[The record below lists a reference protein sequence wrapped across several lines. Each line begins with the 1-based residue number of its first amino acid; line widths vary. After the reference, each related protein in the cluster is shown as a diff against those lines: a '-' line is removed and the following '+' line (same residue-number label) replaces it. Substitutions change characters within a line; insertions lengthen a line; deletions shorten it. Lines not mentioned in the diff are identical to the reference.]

1 MSIVNRSMSTI
12 HVSLSESCALLCFTG
27 FMANISSPNSLQLTR
42 GASGAGEVLQ
52 LFLDG
57 TAHSRTDL
65 AALTGMARSTL
76 QERLDVLTQ
85 LGLLGTVQEGASTGG
100 RPAQR
105 IALLPEARLV
115 LAIDLGASHLRVAL
129 ANLASTPLLRAQSPI
144 VLTDGPQAIL
154 QTALDLAEGLLQ
166 ELGRSREDI
175 IAVGMGVPGPV
186 NFDTGRPANP
196 PIMPGWDDF
205 DIPSWFHRHL
215 DALVVVDN
223 DVNLMAIGEKNQ
235 LGEGNDDFLFVKLA
249 TGIGSGIISGGLL
262 QRGAQGTAG
271 DIGHVRIRRGDG
283 IFCHCGN
290 EGCLE
295 AVASGPKIA
304 QTLREQGVEAQSNND
319 VVDLVSA
326 GNIQAIHA
334 VRQAGRDLGEV
345 LAAAVSLLNPSQIVI
360 GGRISAAGEHL
371 LAGIREVVYQRGAPL
386 STQHL
391 QIRTSRSWE
400 DGALR
405 GASTIAI
412 HQALSPQAIEARALE
427 LFASN

>member
-1 MSIVNRSMSTI
+1 
-12 HVSLSESCALLCFTG
+12 
-27 FMANISSPNSLQLTR
+27 MANISSPQSPQLSR

-57 TAHSRTDL
+57 STHSRTDL

-76 QERLDVLTQ
+76 QERLDILIQ
-85 LGLLGTVQEGASTGG
+85 LGLLGAVQEGASTGG

-105 IALLPEARLV
+105 IALLPEARLI

-129 ANLASTPLLRAQSPI
+129 SNLASTPLSVAQKPI
-144 VLTDGPQAIL
+144 SLSDAPESIL
-154 QTALDLAEGLLQ
+154 QIALDLADELLL
-166 ELGRSREDI
+166 ELRRTREEI

-196 PIMPGWDDF
+196 PIMPGWDNF
-205 DIPSWFHRHL
+205 DIPAWFHQHL
-215 DALVVVDN
+215 DTLVVVDN
-223 DVNLMAIGEKNQ
+223 DVNLMAIGEQDQ
-235 LGEGNDDFLFVKLA
+235 LEQGGDNFLFIKLA

-283 IFCHCGN
+283 VFCHCGN

-304 QTLREQGVEAQSNND
+304 QTLRDQGIAAQSNND

-345 LAAAVSLLNPSQIVI
+345 LASSVSLLNPSQIVI

-386 STQHL
+386 ATQHL

-405 GASTIAI
+405 GASMIAVN
-412 HQALSPQAIEARALE
+412 HALSPRAIEARAME
-427 LFASN
+427 LVASN

>member
-1 MSIVNRSMSTI
+1 
-12 HVSLSESCALLCFTG
+12 
-27 FMANISSPNSLQLTR
+27 MANPSSPRSLQFAR
-42 GASGAGEVLQ
+42 GASGAGDVLQ
-52 LFLDG
+52 LFMDG
-57 TAHSRTDL
+57 AAHSRTDL

-76 QERLDVLTQ
+76 QERLDVLIS
-85 LGLLGTVQEGASTGG
+85 LGLIGTITDGASTGG
-100 RPAQR
+100 RPPQR
-105 IALLPEARLV
+105 LALLPDARLI

-129 ANLASTPLLRAQSPI
+129 TDLSPTLVAQSQLPI
-144 VLTDGPQAIL
+144 SFADGPVAIL
-154 QTALDLAEGLLQ
+154 ESALVLADELLTSQ
-166 ELGRSREDI
+166 QRTREDV
-175 IAVGMGVPGPV
+175 IAIGMGVPGPV
-186 NFDTGRPANP
+186 NFETGRPANP
-196 PIMPGWDDF
+196 PIMPGWDGF
-205 DIPSWFHRHL
+205 DIPAWFQQHL

-223 DVNLMAIGEKNQ
+223 DVNLMAIGEKGQ
-235 LGEGNDDFLFVKLA
+235 LETGSEDFIFVKLA

-295 AVASGPKIA
+295 AVAAGPKIA
-304 QTLREQGVEAQSNND
+304 TALREQGIEAHSNTD
-319 VVDLVSA
+319 VVALVNS

-345 LAAAVSLLNPSQIVI
+345 LAASVSLLNPSLIVV

-391 QIRTSRSWE
+391 QIRTSLSWE
-400 DGALR
+400 VGALR
-405 GASTIAI
+405 GASMIAI
-412 HQALSPQAIEARALE
+412 NRALSPAAIERSALA
-427 LFASN
+427 LISAS

>member
-1 MSIVNRSMSTI
+1 
-12 HVSLSESCALLCFTG
+12 
-27 FMANISSPNSLQLTR
+27 MANPSSPQSLQFAR
-42 GASGAGEVLQ
+42 GASGAGDVLQ
-52 LFLDG
+52 LFMDG
-57 TAHSRTDL
+57 AAHSRTDL

-76 QERLDVLTQ
+76 QERLDVLIS
-85 LGLLGTVQEGASTGG
+85 LGLIGTITDGASTGG
-100 RPAQR
+100 RPPQR
-105 IALLPEARLV
+105 LALLPDARLI

-129 ANLASTPLLRAQSPI
+129 TDLSPTLVAQSQLPISFADGPVAILESALVLADELLASQQRT
-144 VLTDGPQAIL
+144 
-154 QTALDLAEGLLQ
+154 
-166 ELGRSREDI
+166 REDV
-175 IAVGMGVPGPV
+175 IAIGMGVPGPV
-186 NFDTGRPANP
+186 NFETGRPANP
-196 PIMPGWDDF
+196 PIMPGWDGF
-205 DIPSWFHRHL
+205 DIPAWFQQHL

-223 DVNLMAIGEKNQ
+223 DVNLMAIGEKDQ
-235 LGEGNDDFLFVKLA
+235 LETGSEDFIFVKLA

-295 AVASGPKIA
+295 AVAAGPKIA
-304 QTLREQGVEAQSNND
+304 TALREQGIEAHSNTD
-319 VVDLVSA
+319 VVALVNS

-345 LAAAVSLLNPSQIVI
+345 LAASVSLLNPSLIVV

-391 QIRTSRSWE
+391 QIRTSLSWE
-400 DGALR
+400 VGALR
-405 GASTIAI
+405 GASMIAI
-412 HQALSPQAIEARALE
+412 NQALSPAAIERSALA
-427 LFASN
+427 LISAS

>member
-1 MSIVNRSMSTI
+1 
-12 HVSLSESCALLCFTG
+12 
-27 FMANISSPNSLQLTR
+27 MANPSSPRSLQFAR
-42 GASGAGEVLQ
+42 GASGAGDVLQ
-52 LFLDG
+52 LFMDG
-57 TAHSRTDL
+57 AAHSRTDL

-76 QERLDVLTQ
+76 QERLDVLIS
-85 LGLLGTVQEGASTGG
+85 LGLIGTITDGASTGG
-100 RPAQR
+100 RPPQR
-105 IALLPEARLV
+105 LALLPDARLI

-129 ANLASTPLLRAQSPI
+129 TDLSPTLVAQSQLPISFADGPVAILESALVLADELLASQQRT
-144 VLTDGPQAIL
+144 
-154 QTALDLAEGLLQ
+154 
-166 ELGRSREDI
+166 REDI
-175 IAVGMGVPGPV
+175 IAIGMGVPGPV
-186 NFDTGRPANP
+186 NFETGRPANP
-196 PIMPGWDDF
+196 PIMPGWDGF
-205 DIPSWFHRHL
+205 DIPAWFQQHL

-223 DVNLMAIGEKNQ
+223 DVNLMAIGEKDQ
-235 LGEGNDDFLFVKLA
+235 LETGSEDFIFVKLA

-295 AVASGPKIA
+295 AVAAGPKIA
-304 QTLREQGVEAQSNND
+304 TALREQGIEAHSNTD
-319 VVDLVSA
+319 VVALVNS

-345 LAAAVSLLNPSQIVI
+345 LAASVSLLNPSLIVV

-391 QIRTSRSWE
+391 QIRTSLSWE
-400 DGALR
+400 VGALR
-405 GASTIAI
+405 GASMIAI
-412 HQALSPQAIEARALE
+412 NQALSPAAIERSALA
-427 LFASN
+427 LISAS

>member
-1 MSIVNRSMSTI
+1 
-12 HVSLSESCALLCFTG
+12 
-27 FMANISSPNSLQLTR
+27 MANPSSPQSLQFAR
-42 GASGAGEVLQ
+42 GASGAGDVLQ
-52 LFLDG
+52 LFMDG
-57 TAHSRTDL
+57 AAHSRTDL

-76 QERLDVLTQ
+76 QERLDVLIS
-85 LGLLGTVQEGASTGG
+85 LGLIGTITDGASTGG
-100 RPAQR
+100 RPPQR
-105 IALLPEARLV
+105 LALLPDARLI

-129 ANLASTPLLRAQSPI
+129 TDLSPTLVAQSQLPISFADGPVAILESALVLADELLASQQRT
-144 VLTDGPQAIL
+144 
-154 QTALDLAEGLLQ
+154 
-166 ELGRSREDI
+166 REDV
-175 IAVGMGVPGPV
+175 IAIGMGVPGPV
-186 NFDTGRPANP
+186 NFETGCPANP
-196 PIMPGWDDF
+196 PIMPGWDGF
-205 DIPSWFHRHL
+205 DIPAWFQEHL

-223 DVNLMAIGEKNQ
+223 DVNLMAIGEKDQ
-235 LGEGNDDFLFVKLA
+235 LETGSEDFIFVKLA

-295 AVASGPKIA
+295 AVAAGPKIA
-304 QTLREQGVEAQSNND
+304 TALREQGIEAHSNTD
-319 VVDLVSA
+319 VVALVNS

-345 LAAAVSLLNPSQIVI
+345 LAASVSLLNPSLIVV

-391 QIRTSRSWE
+391 QIRTSLSWE
-400 DGALR
+400 VGALR
-405 GASTIAI
+405 GASMIAI
-412 HQALSPQAIEARALE
+412 NQALSPAAIERSALA
-427 LFASN
+427 LISAS

>member
-1 MSIVNRSMSTI
+1 
-12 HVSLSESCALLCFTG
+12 
-27 FMANISSPNSLQLTR
+27 MANPSSPQSLQFAR
-42 GASGAGEVLQ
+42 GASGAGDVLQ
-52 LFLDG
+52 LFMDG
-57 TAHSRTDL
+57 AAHSRTDL

-76 QERLDVLTQ
+76 QERLDVLIS
-85 LGLLGTVQEGASTGG
+85 LGLIGTITDGPSTGG
-100 RPAQR
+100 RPPQR
-105 IALLPEARLV
+105 LALLPDARLV

-129 ANLASTPLLRAQSPI
+129 TDLSPTLVAQSQIPISFADGPVAILESALVLADELLASQQRA
-144 VLTDGPQAIL
+144 
-154 QTALDLAEGLLQ
+154 
-166 ELGRSREDI
+166 REDV
-175 IAVGMGVPGPV
+175 IAIGMGVPGPV
-186 NFDTGRPANP
+186 NFETGRPANP
-196 PIMPGWDDF
+196 PIMPGWDGF
-205 DIPSWFHRHL
+205 DIPAWFQAHM

-223 DVNLMAIGEKNQ
+223 DVNLMAIGEKDQ
-235 LGEGNDDFLFVKLA
+235 LETGSEDFIFVKLA

-295 AVASGPKIA
+295 AVAAGPKIA
-304 QTLREQGVEAQSNND
+304 TALREQGIEAHSNTD
-319 VVDLVSA
+319 VVALVNS

-345 LAAAVSLLNPSQIVI
+345 LAASVSLLNPSLIVV

-400 DGALR
+400 VGALR
-405 GASTIAI
+405 GASMIAI
-412 HQALSPQAIEARALE
+412 NQALSPAAIERSALA
-427 LFASN
+427 LISAS

>member
-1 MSIVNRSMSTI
+1 
-12 HVSLSESCALLCFTG
+12 
-27 FMANISSPNSLQLTR
+27 MANPSSPQSLQFAR
-42 GASGAGEVLQ
+42 GASGAGDVLQ
-52 LFLDG
+52 LFMDG
-57 TAHSRTDL
+57 AAHSRTDL

-76 QERLDVLTQ
+76 QERLDVLIS
-85 LGLLGTVQEGASTGG
+85 LGLIGTITDGASTGG
-100 RPAQR
+100 RPPQR
-105 IALLPEARLV
+105 LALLPDARLI

-129 ANLASTPLLRAQSPI
+129 TDLSPTLVAQSHLPISFADGPVAILESALVLADELLASQQRT
-144 VLTDGPQAIL
+144 
-154 QTALDLAEGLLQ
+154 
-166 ELGRSREDI
+166 REDV
-175 IAVGMGVPGPV
+175 IAIGMGVPGPV
-186 NFDTGRPANP
+186 NFETGRPANP
-196 PIMPGWDDF
+196 PIMPGWDGF
-205 DIPSWFHRHL
+205 DIPAWFQQHL

-223 DVNLMAIGEKNQ
+223 DVNLMAIGEKDQ
-235 LGEGNDDFLFVKLA
+235 LETGSEDFIFVKLA

-295 AVASGPKIA
+295 AVAAGPKIA
-304 QTLREQGVEAQSNND
+304 TALREQGIEAHSNTD
-319 VVDLVSA
+319 VVALVNS

-345 LAAAVSLLNPSQIVI
+345 LAASVSLLNPSLIVV

-391 QIRTSRSWE
+391 QIRTSLSWE
-400 DGALR
+400 VGALR
-405 GASTIAI
+405 GASMIAI
-412 HQALSPQAIEARALE
+412 NQALSPAAIERSALA
-427 LFASN
+427 LISAS

>member
-1 MSIVNRSMSTI
+1 
-12 HVSLSESCALLCFTG
+12 
-27 FMANISSPNSLQLTR
+27 MANPSSPQSLQFAR
-42 GASGAGEVLQ
+42 GASGAGDVLQ
-52 LFLDG
+52 LFMDG
-57 TAHSRTDL
+57 AAHSRTDL

-76 QERLDVLTQ
+76 QERLDVLIS
-85 LGLLGTVQEGASTGG
+85 LGLIGTITDGASTGG
-100 RPAQR
+100 RPPQR
-105 IALLPEARLV
+105 LALLPDARLV

-129 ANLASTPLLRAQSPI
+129 TDLSPTLVAQSQIPISFADGPVAILESALVLADELLASQQRT
-144 VLTDGPQAIL
+144 
-154 QTALDLAEGLLQ
+154 
-166 ELGRSREDI
+166 REDV
-175 IAVGMGVPGPV
+175 IAIGMGVPGPV
-186 NFDTGRPANP
+186 NFETGRPANP
-196 PIMPGWDDF
+196 PIMPGWDGF
-205 DIPSWFHRHL
+205 DIPAWFQQHM

-223 DVNLMAIGEKNQ
+223 DVNLMAIGEKDQ
-235 LGEGNDDFLFVKLA
+235 LETGSEDFIFVKLA

-295 AVASGPKIA
+295 AVAAGPKIA
-304 QTLREQGVEAQSNND
+304 TALREQGIEAHSNTD
-319 VVDLVSA
+319 VVALVNS

-345 LAAAVSLLNPSQIVI
+345 LAASVSLLNPSLIVV

-400 DGALR
+400 VGALR
-405 GASTIAI
+405 GASMIAI
-412 HQALSPQAIEARALE
+412 NQALSPAAIERSALA
-427 LFASN
+427 LISAS

>member
-1 MSIVNRSMSTI
+1 
-12 HVSLSESCALLCFTG
+12 
-27 FMANISSPNSLQLTR
+27 MANPSSPQSMQFAR
-42 GASGAGEVLQ
+42 GASGAGDVLQ
-52 LFLDG
+52 LFMDG
-57 TAHSRTDL
+57 AAHSRTDL

-76 QERLDVLTQ
+76 QERLDVLIQ
-85 LGLLGTVQEGASTGG
+85 LGLVGTIADGASTGG
-100 RPAQR
+100 RPPQR
-105 IALLPEARLV
+105 LALLPDARLV
-115 LAIDLGASHLRVAL
+115 LAVDLGASHLRVAL
-129 ANLASTPLLRAQSPI
+129 TDLAPTPLVQSQAPI
-144 VLTDGPQAIL
+144 SFADGPVAIL
-154 QTALDLAEGLLQ
+154 QTAMDLADGLLDS
-166 ELGRSREDI
+166 LGRTRDDV
-175 IAVGMGVPGPV
+175 IAIGMGVPGPV
-186 NFDTGRPANP
+186 NFETGRPANP

-205 DIPSWFHRHL
+205 DIPAWFQQQL

-223 DVNLMAIGEKNQ
+223 DVNLMAIGEKDQ
-235 LGEGNDDFLFVKLA
+235 LETGSEDFIFVKLA

-283 IFCHCGN
+283 IYCHCGN

-295 AVASGPKIA
+295 AVAAGPKIA
-304 QTLREQGVEAQSNND
+304 TALRAQGIEAHSNTD
-319 VVDLVSA
+319 VVALVNS

-345 LAAAVSLLNPSQIVI
+345 LAASVSLLNPSLIVG

-400 DGALR
+400 VGALR
-405 GASTIAI
+405 GASMIAI
-412 HQALSPQAIEARALE
+412 SQALSPEAIERSALA
-427 LFASN
+427 LIPAT

>member
-1 MSIVNRSMSTI
+1 
-12 HVSLSESCALLCFTG
+12 
-27 FMANISSPNSLQLTR
+27 MANPSSPRSLQFAR
-42 GASGAGEVLQ
+42 GASGAGDVLQ
-52 LFLDG
+52 LFMDG
-57 TAHSRTDL
+57 AAHSRTDL

-76 QERLDVLTQ
+76 QERLDVLIS
-85 LGLLGTVQEGASTGG
+85 LGLIGTITDGASTGG
-100 RPAQR
+100 RPPQR
-105 IALLPEARLV
+105 LALLPDARLI

-129 ANLASTPLLRAQSPI
+129 TDLSPTLVAQSQLPI
-144 VLTDGPQAIL
+144 SFADGPVAIL
-154 QTALDLAEGLLQ
+154 ESALVLADELLTSQ
-166 ELGRSREDI
+166 QRTREDV
-175 IAVGMGVPGPV
+175 IAIGMGVPGPV
-186 NFDTGRPANP
+186 NFETGRPANP
-196 PIMPGWDDF
+196 PIMPGWDGF
-205 DIPSWFHRHL
+205 DIPAWFQQHL

-223 DVNLMAIGEKNQ
+223 DVNLMAIGEKDQ
-235 LGEGNDDFLFVKLA
+235 LETGSEDFIFVKLA

-295 AVASGPKIA
+295 AVAAGPKIA
-304 QTLREQGVEAQSNND
+304 TALREQGIEAHSNTD
-319 VVDLVSA
+319 VVALVNS

-345 LAAAVSLLNPSQIVI
+345 LAASVSLLNPSLIVV

-391 QIRTSRSWE
+391 QIRTSLSWE
-400 DGALR
+400 VGALR
-405 GASTIAI
+405 GASMIAI
-412 HQALSPQAIEARALE
+412 NRALSPAAIERSALA
-427 LFASN
+427 LISAS

>member
-1 MSIVNRSMSTI
+1 
-12 HVSLSESCALLCFTG
+12 
-27 FMANISSPNSLQLTR
+27 MANPSSPQSPQFAR
-42 GASGAGEVLQ
+42 GASGAGDVLQ
-52 LFLDG
+52 LFMDG
-57 TAHSRTDL
+57 AAHSRTDL

-76 QERLDVLTQ
+76 QERLDVLIS
-85 LGLLGTVQEGASTGG
+85 LGLIGTITDGASTGG
-100 RPAQR
+100 RPPQR
-105 IALLPEARLV
+105 LALLPDARLI

-129 ANLASTPLLRAQSPI
+129 TDLSPTLVAQSQLPISFADGPVAILESALVLADELLASQQRT
-144 VLTDGPQAIL
+144 
-154 QTALDLAEGLLQ
+154 
-166 ELGRSREDI
+166 REDV
-175 IAVGMGVPGPV
+175 IAIGMGVPGPV
-186 NFDTGRPANP
+186 NFETGRPANP
-196 PIMPGWDDF
+196 PIMPGWDGF
-205 DIPSWFHRHL
+205 DIPAWFQQHL

-223 DVNLMAIGEKNQ
+223 DVNLMAIGEKDQ
-235 LGEGNDDFLFVKLA
+235 LETGSEDFIFVKLA

-295 AVASGPKIA
+295 AVAAGPKIA
-304 QTLREQGVEAQSNND
+304 TALREQGIEAHSNTD
-319 VVDLVSA
+319 VVALVNS

-345 LAAAVSLLNPSQIVI
+345 LAASVSLLNPSLIVV

-391 QIRTSRSWE
+391 QIRTSLSWE
-400 DGALR
+400 VGALR
-405 GASTIAI
+405 GASMIAI
-412 HQALSPQAIEARALE
+412 NQALSPAAIERSALA
-427 LFASN
+427 LISAS

>member
-1 MSIVNRSMSTI
+1 MSTFRQSI
-12 HVSLSESCALLCFTG
+12 SGSTAWLCFTDV
-27 FMANISSPNSLQLTR
+27 MANIPSPQNALFSR
-42 GASGAGEVLQ
+42 GVSGAGEVLQ

-57 TAHSRTDL
+57 NAHSRTDL

-76 QERLDVLTQ
+76 QERLDTLTQ
-85 LGLLGTVQEGASTGG
+85 LGLIGLVQEGASTGG
-100 RPAQR
+100 RPPQR
-105 IALLPEARLV
+105 IALLPEARLI

-129 ANLASTPLLRAQSPI
+129 SNLASVPQFQAQSPI
-144 VLTDGPQAIL
+144 VLSDGPEVIL
-154 QTALDLAEGLLQ
+154 QAALKLADDLLSKAKRQ
-166 ELGRSREDI
+166 RDDI

-186 NFDTGRPANP
+186 IFDTGQPANP
-196 PIMPGWDDF
+196 PIMPGWDRF
-205 DIPSWFHRHL
+205 NIPAWFHQYL
-215 DALVVVDN
+215 DALVIVDN
-223 DVNLMAIGEKNQ
+223 DVNLMA
-235 LGEGNDDFLFVKLA
+235 LGERNQNDEDNDNFLFVKIA

-304 QTLREQGVEAQSNND
+304 QALRDQDIEAHSNTD
-319 VVDLVSA
+319 VVDLVAA

-345 LAAAVSLLNPSQIVI
+345 LAASVSLLNPSQIVI

-405 GASTIAI
+405 GASMIAL
-412 HQALSPQAIEARALE
+412 HHALSPQAIEAKATE
-427 LFASN
+427 LLAAN

>member
-1 MSIVNRSMSTI
+1 
-12 HVSLSESCALLCFTG
+12 
-27 FMANISSPNSLQLTR
+27 MANPPSTHSLQFAR

-52 LFLDG
+52 LFMDG
-57 TAHSRTDL
+57 VPHSRTDL
-65 AALTGMARSTL
+65 ATQTGMARSTL
-76 QERLDVLTQ
+76 QERLDVLIH
-85 LGLLGTVQEGASTGG
+85 LGLIGTIADGASTGG
-100 RPAQR
+100 RPPQR
-105 IALLPEARLV
+105 LALLPEARLV

-129 ANLASTPLLRAQSPI
+129 TDLACTPLVQSQAPI
-144 VLTDGPQAIL
+144 SFADGPEAIL
-154 QTALDLAEGLLQ
+154 QSAMDLAEGLLASMD
-166 ELGRSREDI
+166 RPRKDV

-186 NFDTGRPANP
+186 NFETGRPANP

-205 DIPSWFHRHL
+205 DIPAWFQQHL

-223 DVNLMAIGEKNQ
+223 DVNLMAIGEKDQ
-235 LGEGNDDFLFVKLA
+235 LQAGSEDFIFVKLA

-295 AVASGPKIA
+295 ALASGPRIA
-304 QTLREQGVEAQSNND
+304 AALRSEGIEASTNKD
-319 VVDLVSA
+319 VVALVNS

-345 LAAAVSLLNPSQIVI
+345 LAASVSLLNPSLIIV
-360 GGRISAAGEHL
+360 GGRISSAGEHL

-400 DGALR
+400 AGALR
-405 GASTIAI
+405 GASMIAI
-412 HQALSPQAIEARALE
+412 SQALSPQEIERSAL
-427 LFASN
+427 ATT

>member
-1 MSIVNRSMSTI
+1 
-12 HVSLSESCALLCFTG
+12 
-27 FMANISSPNSLQLTR
+27 MANPSSPRSLQFAR
-42 GASGAGEVLQ
+42 GASGAGDVLQ
-52 LFLDG
+52 LFMDG
-57 TAHSRTDL
+57 AAHSRTDL

-76 QERLDVLTQ
+76 QERLDVLIS
-85 LGLLGTVQEGASTGG
+85 LGLIGTITDGASTGG
-100 RPAQR
+100 RPPQR
-105 IALLPEARLV
+105 LALLPDARLI

-129 ANLASTPLLRAQSPI
+129 TDLSPTLVAQSQLPISFADGPVAILESALVLADELLASQQRT
-144 VLTDGPQAIL
+144 
-154 QTALDLAEGLLQ
+154 
-166 ELGRSREDI
+166 REDV
-175 IAVGMGVPGPV
+175 IAIGMGVPGPV
-186 NFDTGRPANP
+186 NFETGRPANP
-196 PIMPGWDDF
+196 PIMPGWDGF
-205 DIPSWFHRHL
+205 DIPAWFQQHL

-223 DVNLMAIGEKNQ
+223 DVNLMAIGEKDQ
-235 LGEGNDDFLFVKLA
+235 LETGSEDFIFVKLA

-295 AVASGPKIA
+295 AVAAGPKIA
-304 QTLREQGVEAQSNND
+304 TALREQGIEAHSNTD
-319 VVDLVSA
+319 VVALVNS

-345 LAAAVSLLNPSQIVI
+345 LAASVSLLNPSLIVV

-391 QIRTSRSWE
+391 QIRTSLSWE
-400 DGALR
+400 VGALR
-405 GASTIAI
+405 GASMIAI
-412 HQALSPQAIEARALE
+412 NQALSPAAIERSALA
-427 LFASN
+427 LISAS

>member
-1 MSIVNRSMSTI
+1 
-12 HVSLSESCALLCFTG
+12 
-27 FMANISSPNSLQLTR
+27 MANPSSTQSLQFAR
-42 GASGAGEVLQ
+42 GASGAGDVLQ
-52 LFLDG
+52 LFMDG
-57 TAHSRTDL
+57 AAHSRTDL

-76 QERLDVLTQ
+76 QERLDVLIS
-85 LGLLGTVQEGASTGG
+85 LGLIGTITDGASTGG
-100 RPAQR
+100 RPPQR
-105 IALLPEARLV
+105 LALLPDARLI

-129 ANLASTPLLRAQSPI
+129 TDLSPTLVAQSQLPISFADGPVAILESALVLADELLASQQRT
-144 VLTDGPQAIL
+144 
-154 QTALDLAEGLLQ
+154 
-166 ELGRSREDI
+166 REDV
-175 IAVGMGVPGPV
+175 IAIGMGVPGPV
-186 NFDTGRPANP
+186 NFETGRPANP
-196 PIMPGWDDF
+196 PIMPGWDGF
-205 DIPSWFHRHL
+205 DIPAWFQQHL

-223 DVNLMAIGEKNQ
+223 DVNLMAIGEKDQ
-235 LGEGNDDFLFVKLA
+235 LETGSEDFIFVKLA

-295 AVASGPKIA
+295 AVAAGPKIA
-304 QTLREQGVEAQSNND
+304 TALREQGIEAHSNTD
-319 VVDLVSA
+319 VVALVNS

-345 LAAAVSLLNPSQIVI
+345 LAASVSLLNPSLIVV

-391 QIRTSRSWE
+391 QIRTSLSWE
-400 DGALR
+400 VGALR
-405 GASTIAI
+405 GASMIAI
-412 HQALSPQAIEARALE
+412 NQALSPAAIERSALA
-427 LFASN
+427 LISAS

>member
-1 MSIVNRSMSTI
+1 
-12 HVSLSESCALLCFTG
+12 
-27 FMANISSPNSLQLTR
+27 MANPSSPQSLQFAR
-42 GASGAGEVLQ
+42 GASGAGDVLQ
-52 LFLDG
+52 LFMDG
-57 TAHSRTDL
+57 AAHSRTDL

-76 QERLDVLTQ
+76 QERLDVLIS
-85 LGLLGTVQEGASTGG
+85 LGLIGAITDGASTGG
-100 RPAQR
+100 RPPQR
-105 IALLPEARLV
+105 LALLPDARLI

-129 ANLASTPLLRAQSPI
+129 TDLSPTLVAQSQLPISFADGPVAILESALVLADELLASQQRT
-144 VLTDGPQAIL
+144 
-154 QTALDLAEGLLQ
+154 
-166 ELGRSREDI
+166 REDV
-175 IAVGMGVPGPV
+175 IAIGMGVPGPV
-186 NFDTGRPANP
+186 NFETGRPANP
-196 PIMPGWDDF
+196 PIMPGWDGF
-205 DIPSWFHRHL
+205 DIPAWFQQHL

-223 DVNLMAIGEKNQ
+223 DVNLMAIGEKDQ
-235 LGEGNDDFLFVKLA
+235 LETGSEDFIFVKLA

-295 AVASGPKIA
+295 AVAAGPKIA
-304 QTLREQGVEAQSNND
+304 TALREQGIEAHSNTD
-319 VVDLVSA
+319 VVALVNS

-345 LAAAVSLLNPSQIVI
+345 LAASVSLLNPSLIVV

-391 QIRTSRSWE
+391 QIRTSLSWE
-400 DGALR
+400 VGALR
-405 GASTIAI
+405 GASMIAI
-412 HQALSPQAIEARALE
+412 NQALSPAAIERSALA
-427 LFASN
+427 LISAS

>member
-1 MSIVNRSMSTI
+1 
-12 HVSLSESCALLCFTG
+12 
-27 FMANISSPNSLQLTR
+27 MANPSSPRSLQFAR
-42 GASGAGEVLQ
+42 GASGAGDVLQ
-52 LFLDG
+52 LFMDG
-57 TAHSRTDL
+57 AAHSRTDL

-76 QERLDVLTQ
+76 QERLDVLIS
-85 LGLLGTVQEGASTGG
+85 LGLIGAITDGASTGG
-100 RPAQR
+100 RPPQR
-105 IALLPEARLV
+105 LALLPDARLI

-129 ANLASTPLLRAQSPI
+129 TDLSPTLVAQSQLPI
-144 VLTDGPQAIL
+144 SFADGPVAIL
-154 QTALDLAEGLLQ
+154 ESALVLADELLTSQ
-166 ELGRSREDI
+166 QRTREDV
-175 IAVGMGVPGPV
+175 IAIGMGVPGPV
-186 NFDTGRPANP
+186 NFETGRPANP
-196 PIMPGWDDF
+196 PIMPGWDGF
-205 DIPSWFHRHL
+205 DIPAWFQQHL

-223 DVNLMAIGEKNQ
+223 DVNLMAIGEKDQ
-235 LGEGNDDFLFVKLA
+235 LETGSEDFIFVKLA

-295 AVASGPKIA
+295 AVAAGPKIA
-304 QTLREQGVEAQSNND
+304 TALREQGIEAHSNTD
-319 VVDLVSA
+319 VVALVNS

-345 LAAAVSLLNPSQIVI
+345 LAASVSLLNPSLIVV

-391 QIRTSRSWE
+391 QIRTSLSWE
-400 DGALR
+400 VGALR
-405 GASTIAI
+405 GASMIAI
-412 HQALSPQAIEARALE
+412 NRALSPAAIERSALA
-427 LFASN
+427 LISAS